1 MYSKIHN
8 HCIYILIIEIINF
21 LKIQKCFLLLS
32 LYNMKMTFKNIELT
46 KKEYNLIEKNRGIQE
61 PQKMSTEDLFNT
73 LSRYDSRRKVK
84 NNRRKLLKIKLEE
97 LAKI

>member
-1 MYSKIHN
+1 M
-8 HCIYILIIEIINF
+8 
-21 LKIQKCFLLLS
+21 S